1 MDSAS
6 VCNKNKKS
14 LSVKTWNTIFLTV
27 MLIIPVIHWLIFW
40 LYVNID
46 SIFLAFRLP
55 TGEPSLFTLQ
65 YAWRNLTT
73 ADSDIL
79 IGVKNTLIYF
89 IKDLIMIPFQLLI
102 AYFMYRK
109 IKGTAVFRIIFYL
122 PGIVSGVA
130 IAQMFKEF
138 ISPEGPLGIILA
150 NLGVDPVPNFL
161 ANSDYATWTILF
173 YTVYLGWAG
182 NMLLFGGALARV
194 PIEVIESGRLD
205 GINTWTEFWKIIIPL
220 VWSTMSTIIILQICG
235 IFGCGGP
242 VLLFTYGQYKT
253 WTIGFWIFKRTLEGA
268 GAYNDIA
275 ATGLIL
281 TVIGVPIIMLLKWLI
296 EKIPTVEY

>member
-1 MDSAS
+1 MANS
-6 VCNKNKKS
+6 VVSENKKKS

-27 MLIIPVIHWLIFW
+27 MLIIPVIHWLVFW

-46 SIFLAFRLP
+46 SIFLSFKLP
-55 TGEPSLFTLQ
+55 TGKYSLETLKS
-65 YAWRNLTT
+65 AWRSLTSV
-73 ADSDIL
+73 SDIS

-89 IKDLIMIPFQLLI
+89 VKDLIMIPFQLLI

-109 IKGTAVFRIIFYL
+109 LKGTAAFRIIFYL

-130 IAQMFKEF
+130 ISQMFKEF
-138 ISPEGPLGIILA
+138 ISTEGPIGVILS
-150 NLGVDPVPNFL
+150 NLGVDPIPDIL
-161 ANSDYATWTILF
+161 GNSDYATWTILF

-194 PIEVIESGRLD
+194 PLEVIESGRLD
-205 GINTWTEFWKIIIPL
+205 GINTWTEFWQIIIPL
-220 VWSTMSTIIILQICG
+220 VWSTMSTVIILQICG

-242 VLLFTYGQYKT
+242 ILLFTYGQYDT
-253 WTIGFWIFKRTLEGA
+253 YTIGFWIFKRTLEGP
-268 GAYNDIA
+268 GAYNEIA